1 MAVELYPIKKVSR
14 PHTEIITDTSGIG
27 GASSGSVKVL
37 MLTGSAEGGKPNT
50 VYRVRNYMQ
59 AKQVFRGG
67 ELLDAIELAWN
78 PSTNTGLNNA
88 GDILAMRVEDAENS
102 SLTVGATTVKS
113 ELYGLDANEIQVS
126 LEDNTLTNTK
136 RLSIAF
142 AKDRYSQVF
151 DNLGK
156 VFSVEYSGEEAE
168 ATVTVTTDPT
178 TGKASQLILRA
189 GASLAGDAE
198 GKAIGD
204 AEVGKDNKVAGAKAS
219 TVAFEKAYDLG
230 VGVYEDT
237 NVLISDINNLPDFK
251 AKFFPIGDKNLP
263 TETFEKMEAVDIK
276 NKQDV
281 FINALAGDIQKQTA
295 YNNYVTFEFDPEK
308 EIENFPLTKLSGGS
322 NGTIP
327 ESWADKFKKFAN
339 EGGYYL
345 VPLTAKQAVHAEAS
359 AFVQDRTLNG
369 EPMRVFVGGGSNE
382 SVEELISRATNL
394 RSERVALVGA
404 SGSRRMD
411 DGRVKKLPAY
421 MLASQMAGL
430 ASGLEVAEPITFK
443 PFAIDNVDAVLEGA
457 QLDQLN
463 ESGVISLEFVRNS
476 DVTGFRVVQGI
487 TTYNDKNQP
496 VKNEISVGEGHD
508 FLVSNLKIKLDNN
521 FIGTKSVEL
530 TPSLIKN
537 FIQSFL
543 DDKKRVREIT
553 NYAPEEVQV
562 VIDGDIVFISFTVVP
577 VRGINKIEVKMTYKQ
592 QILTA

>member
-14 PHTEIITDTSGIG
+14 PHTEIKTDTSGIG

-37 MLTGSAEGGKPNT
+37 MLVGSAEGGKPNT

-88 GDILAMRVEDAENS
+88 GDILAMRVEDAENAK
-102 SLTVGATTVKS
+102 LTVDAMTVNS
-113 ELYGLDANEIQVS
+113 EIYGLDSNDIQVA
-126 LEDNTLTNTK
+126 LEDNTLTGTK
-136 RLSIAF
+136 RLTIAF
-142 AKDRYSQVF
+142 SKDRYSQTF

-156 VFSVEYSGEEAE
+156 VFSVEYQGEEAE
-168 ATVTVTTDPT
+168 ATMSIELDST
-178 TGKASQLILRA
+178 TGKASQLVLRA
-189 GASLAGDAE
+189 GSDLASVE

-204 AEVGKDNKVAGAKAS
+204 AEVGTDN
-219 TVAFEKAYDLG
+219 TVAPKAGGTVTFEKTYDLG
-230 VGVYEDT
+230 TGVYEDT
-237 NVLISDINNLPDFK
+237 NILISDINNLPDFT

-263 TETFEKMEAVDIK
+263 TDTFEKLDAVDIK
-276 NKQDV
+276 NKKDV
-281 FINALAGDIQKQTA
+281 FITALAGDIQKQTA
-295 YNNYVTFEFDPEK
+295 YNGYVSFDFDPQK
-308 EIENFPLTKLSGGS
+308 EVTNFPLTKLAGGS
-322 NGTIP
+322 NGTVP
-327 ESWADKFKKFAN
+327 ESWANKFKKFAN

-345 VPLTAKQAVHAEAS
+345 VPLTAKPAVHAEAN
-359 AFVQDRTLNG
+359 AFVQDRTVNG
-369 EPMRVFVGGGSNE
+369 EPMRVFVGGGFKE
-382 SVEELISRATNL
+382 SIEELISRATNL

-411 DGRVKKLPAY
+411 DGRVKNLSGY

-430 ASGLEVAEPITFK
+430 ASGVEVAEPITFK
-443 PFAIDNVDAVLEGA
+443 PFAIDQLDVILEGA

-476 DVTGFRVVQGI
+476 DVTGFRIVQGI
-487 TTYNDKNQP
+487 TTYNDKTAP

-562 VIDGDIVFISFTVVP
+562 VIDGDVVFISFTVVP
-577 VRGINKIEVKMTYKQ
+577 VRGINKIEVTMTYQQ

>member
-88 GDILAMRVEDAENS
+88 GDILAMRIEDAENS
-102 SLTVGATTVKS
+102 SLIVGATTVKS

-126 LEDNTLTNTK
+126 LGDNTLTNTK

-168 ATVTVTTDPT
+168 ATVTVTTNPI

-189 GASLAGDAE
+189 GASLAGD
-198 GKAIGD
+198 
-204 AEVGKDNKVAGAKAS
+204 

-230 VGVYEDT
+230 AGVYEDT

-295 YNNYVTFEFDPEK
+295 YNNYVTFEFDPKK
-308 EIENFPLTKLSGGS
+308 EIKNFPLTKLSGGS

-382 SVEELISRATNL
+382 SIEELISRATNL